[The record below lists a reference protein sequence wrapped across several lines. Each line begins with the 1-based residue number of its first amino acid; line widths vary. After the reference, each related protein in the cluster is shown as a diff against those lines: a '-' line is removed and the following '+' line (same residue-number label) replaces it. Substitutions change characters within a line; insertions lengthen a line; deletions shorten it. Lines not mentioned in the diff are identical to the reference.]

1 MKQVDDLKLV
11 VVFNMIFAHLLTSQ
25 GGHVT
30 CSPCHMSSLART
42 NLYNIMSSLLARS
55 LSFIELTTLEVK
67 VKRNAM
73 ATAEIFIFRCFC
85 SFNFGSVVFYD
96 RF

>member
-1 MKQVDDLKLV
+1 MAYTMKQVDDLKLV

-25 GGHVT
+25 GGHVV
-30 CSPCHMSSLART
+30 ARST